1 MQTPDS
7 RQLDAFFN
15 EQLTTWKDAARRY
28 EELETHVLRRPL
40 DAESGL
46 LAQCNPARIHSAT
59 ARVANGSVEARPCFL
74 CPENRPAEQTALPLP
89 CELQLLVNPF
99 PILPHHFTLIARQHR
114 PQRFS
119 LFAQCIVGLAAQWDD
134 YVVFYN
140 GPRCGASAPDHAH
153 LQAGQAQYVP
163 FVKHFQRFFAQAV
176 RLTSKEGEE
185 QGRGIYLLTR
195 YCCPVFAAIGNTPEE
210 TSTMLRSMVAALP
223 RPEGRTDDDEA
234 DFNVLCWK
242 KQDASGASYVAALFP
257 RRKHRPDCYFAADDS
272 KMLISPGALDM
283 AGLLV
288 CARLEDYDHL
298 TAECAASILREV
310 AVTTTAA
317 QLIARRI
324 TEGKDAAA
332 PFSPTIKVGL
342 MHAQALRF
350 TLHGDAYA
358 LACGEQQVSA
368 QGGEVVWNGAVYDK
382 LLFAPQTP
390 EATFTLQQVVI
401 GKDFHWQRAEAQTF
415 CGALLIL
422 PDKDGGLAAINLVS
436 LETYLES
443 VVSSEMSGTS
453 SLALLQAHA
462 VISRSWTLR
471 KLTEPSPQ
479 HHASCQQME
488 LTADNSFRSITRW
501 YGTDDHELYDVCADD
516 HCQRYQGTT
525 RITPAAREAVRTTR
539 GQVLTYADALCDARF
554 SKCCGGITERF
565 SACWEDEDFDYLTP
579 LTDDANATLVQRD
592 MTEDE
597 ARRFIL
603 NPPAAYCHTQDAA
616 LLREMLNDY
625 DLQTPDFYRWTER
638 LTPDD
643 AARLIKEKSGEDVG
657 QVTDLQPLQRS
668 ASGRITR
675 LRIVGTKRTIDV
687 GKELEIRRLLSPSH
701 LKSSAFIVEREA
713 VNGTFVLHGAG
724 WGHGVGLCQIGAA
737 AMAAEGKTYEEIL
750 THYYHHANIQKVY

>member
-1 MQTPDS
+1 
-7 RQLDAFFN
+7 
-15 EQLTTWKDAARRY
+15 
-28 EELETHVLRRPL
+28 
-40 DAESGL
+40 
-46 LAQCNPARIHSAT
+46 
-59 ARVANGSVEARPCFL
+59 
-74 CPENRPAEQTALPLP
+74 
-89 CELQLLVNPF
+89 
-99 PILPHHFTLIARQHR
+99 
-114 PQRFS
+114 
-119 LFAQCIVGLAAQWDD
+119 
-134 YVVFYN
+134 
-140 GPRCGASAPDHAH
+140 
-153 LQAGQAQYVP
+153 QAGQAQYVP
-163 FVKHFQRFFAQAV
+163 FVKRFQRFFTDAV
-176 RLTSKEGEE
+176 RITDKESEE
-185 QGRGIYLLTR
+185 QECGIFLLTR
-195 YCCPVFAAIGNTPEE
+195 YYCPVFAAIGKTPEE
-210 TSTMLRSMVAALP
+210 TSTLLERILAAIP
-223 RPEGRTDDDEA
+223 RPDGRAADDEA

-242 KQDASGASYVAALFP
+242 KQEAGKTNYVAALFP
-257 RRKHRPDCYFAADDS
+257 RRKHRPNCYFAADDS

-288 CARLEDYDHL
+288 CARLEDYDRL

-358 LACGEQQVSA
+358 PASGEQQVSA
-368 QGGEVVWNGAVYDK
+368 QGERVVWNGMAYDQ

-401 GKDFHWQRAEAQTF
+401 GKDFHWQQAEAQTF
-415 CGALLIL
+415 CGALLVL
-422 PDKDGGLAAINLVS
+422 PDGEGGLAAVNLVP

-443 VVSSEMSGTS
+443 VISSEMSGTS
-453 SLALLQAHA
+453 SQALLQAHA
-462 VISRSWTLR
+462 VISRSWALR
-471 KLTEPSPQ
+471 KLLEQVPTRYATSQ
-479 HHASCQQME
+479 RYE

-525 RITPAAREAVRTTR
+525 RITPAAREAVQTTR

-565 SACWEDEDFDYLTP
+565 SACWEDEDFDYLTS
-579 LTDDANATLVQRD
+579 LTDDAKASITQKN

-603 NPPAAYCHTQDAA
+603 QPPAAYCNTQDTT
-616 LLREMLNDY
+616 LLREVLNDY
-625 DLQTPDFYRWTER
+625 DLQTPDFFRWTQR

-657 QVTDLQPLQRS
+657 QVTDLLPLQRS

-675 LRIVGTKRTIDV
+675 LRIVGTERTIDV

-701 LKSSAFIVEREA
+701 LKSSAFIVERETPS
-713 VNGTFVLHGAG
+713 GTFVLHGAG